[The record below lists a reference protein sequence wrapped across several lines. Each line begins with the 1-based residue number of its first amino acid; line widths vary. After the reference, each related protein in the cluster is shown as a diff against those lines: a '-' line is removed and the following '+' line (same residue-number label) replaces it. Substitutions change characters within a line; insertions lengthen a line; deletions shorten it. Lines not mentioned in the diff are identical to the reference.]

1 MHLTKDTTQS
11 STDTCIYNGME
22 IIVNRREINFVSKL
36 LYSRSN
42 FITENKIAKKN
53 YGFYFKRH
61 KYSPILLV
69 ISMNFRKKKQS
80 DRFFYSLQ
88 MKRRKEDFRDE
99 FRNITTEFCRYMNT
113 WKPKLTKRENLA
125 AIYDPL
131 SLKREQW
138 NWVWN
143 FPCFIFNLQ
152 SSVISKHRS
161 LVFL

>member
-11 STDTCIYNGME
+11 STDTCIYNGVE

-42 FITENKIAKKN
+42 FFTEKKIAKKN

-69 ISMNFRKKKQS
+69 VSMNFRKRKQS
-80 DRFFYSLQ
+80 DRFFLLFTNEKK
-88 MKRRKEDFRDE
+88 KRRFQGLISKYYNGILQVYEHC
-99 FRNITTEFCRYMNT
+99 I
-113 WKPKLTKRENLA
+113 WKPKLTKRENRA

-143 FPCFIFNLQ
+143 YPCYF
-152 SSVISKHRS
+152 
-161 LVFL
+161 

>member
-11 STDTCIYNGME
+11 STDTCIYNGVE

-42 FITENKIAKKN
+42 FFTEKKIAKKN

-69 ISMNFRKKKQS
+69 VSMNFRKRKQS
-80 DRFFYSLQ
+80 DRFFLLFTNEKK
-88 MKRRKEDFRDE
+88 KRRFQGLISKYYNGILQVYEHC
-99 FRNITTEFCRYMNT
+99 I

-143 FPCFIFNLQ
+143 YPCYF
-152 SSVISKHRS
+152 
-161 LVFL
+161 